1 MADFYLTLEVPR
13 GANSEEVRSSYK
25 RLVKVWHPDKNPG
38 NLEEATTKFKEIQ
51 LAFQVLSDKNQ
62 RAVYDDIIRNGEQ
75 RSNSA
80 DTAASNSN
88 EERSKPEEKS
98 RKAENSAEDNWSN
111 FGAEHSKR
119 GGRST
124 RVNYS
129 IFGSVLRRNKHFGS
143 VGDDLGGREKD
154 QKCDLDEKPMQN
166 NVTSR
171 DVFRRHSI
179 LTSALRFGN
188 QQSKAKSHRDE
199 GERDQNQDLGD
210 GEERSPNHSR
220 QTPPGRG
227 AKYRRAGLLS
237 SFLKT
242 GSVDT

>member
-1 MADFYLTLEVPR
+1 MADFYLTLELPR
-13 GANSEEVRSSYK
+13 SANSEEIRGSYK
-25 RLVKVWHPDKNPG
+25 RLVKVWHPDKNPD

-75 RSNSA
+75 RGNSA
-80 DTAASNSN
+80 DPAASNG
-88 EERSKPEEKS
+88 EKVKEKGRS
-98 RKAENSAEDNWSN
+98 RNAENSTDNWSN
-111 FGAEHSKR
+111 VRAEHSKR

-124 RVNYS
+124 RVNCS

-143 VGDDLGGREKD
+143 AGDDLGGKD
-154 QKCDLDEKPMQN
+154 QECESEEKSMQN
-166 NVTSR
+166 NITSR

-188 QQSKAKSHRDE
+188 QQSKAKCHNNTDS
-199 GERDQNQDLGD
+199 GERDQKQDLGD
-210 GEERSPNHSR
+210 GEERSQNHSR
-220 QTPPGRG
+220 QTLPGRG

-237 SFLKT
+237 SLLRK
-242 GSVDT
+242 GSIDT